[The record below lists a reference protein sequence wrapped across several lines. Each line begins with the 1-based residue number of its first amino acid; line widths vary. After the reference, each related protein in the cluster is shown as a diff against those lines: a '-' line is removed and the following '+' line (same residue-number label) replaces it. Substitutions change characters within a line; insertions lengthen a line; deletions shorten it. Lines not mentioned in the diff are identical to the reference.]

1 MQLPTYMYLAQN
13 SYKNI
18 RFAGFYLQNIT
29 LDNKS
34 DDDKEK
40 SLKLIGY
47 TNTDKDIL
55 EYFDS
60 NYMESSVIDGIKI
73 NKDGSFSSNSLK
85 HMLNDNEINE
95 VIDITKEKI
104 DETINNILDSKF
116 DINPKYDK
124 GNIGCEFC
132 KYRDL
137 CFMKEYD
144 FVKIKSSEAFDEG
157 VQ

>member
-1 MQLPTYMYLAQN
+1 MLLSKY
-13 SYKNI
+13 SFKNI

-34 DDDKEK
+34 ESDKEK

-47 TNTDKDIL
+47 TNTDKEIL
-55 EYFDS
+55 KEFDS
-60 NYMESSVIDGIKI
+60 NYMDSSVIDGIKV
-73 NKDGSFSSNSLK
+73 NNDGSFSANSLK

-95 VIDITKEKI
+95 VINITKEKI
-104 DETINNILDSKF
+104 DETINNILESKF

-124 GNIGCEFC
+124 VNLGCEFC
-132 KYRDL
+132 KYKDL

-144 FVKIKSSEAFDEG
+144 FVKIKSSEVFDEE
-157 VQ
+157 V